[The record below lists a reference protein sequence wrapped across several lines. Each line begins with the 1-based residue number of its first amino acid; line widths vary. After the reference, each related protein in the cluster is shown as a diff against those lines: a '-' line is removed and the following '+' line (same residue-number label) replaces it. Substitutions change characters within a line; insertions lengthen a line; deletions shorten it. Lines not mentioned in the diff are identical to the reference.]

1 MGGGAIN
8 LPSLGM
14 RAYRGPFVRRRVRA
28 VGSEAVDMRLLA
40 LTGSA
45 VLLLSLSGCALP
57 ASEKELSN
65 AAQATLSCLIH
76 AAENLDDQKSD
87 ATAVAYGILGACDS
101 EIRQSEAI
109 TAQGLNFEGHQT
121 VRRRLN
127 EYFLKTAT
135 EVVLKERSLH
145 AQSMK
150 GSQPPVSVNGSLQ
163 DAIDA
168 YSRGDYATALRIFH
182 SFANQGNALAQGFL
196 GLMYDEGKGVAQNHA
211 EAVKWTRK
219 AADQGNVTAQTNL
232 GFHYS
237 VGLGVT
243 QDYGEAARWY
253 RKASDQGDASAKKEL
268 DALYAR
274 FPSLRE
280 PR

>member
-1 MGGGAIN
+1 
-8 LPSLGM
+8 
-14 RAYRGPFVRRRVRA
+14 
-28 VGSEAVDMRLLA
+28 MRLWA
-40 LTGSA
+40 LTASA
-45 VLLLSLSGCALP
+45 ALLLSLCGCALP
-57 ASEKELSN
+57 ASEKEVSN

-121 VRRRLN
+121 VRKRLN

-163 DAIDA
+163 DADDA
-168 YSRGDYATALRIFH
+168 YSRGDYATAFRIFH
-182 SFANQGNALAQGFL
+182 LLANKGDTIAQRML
-196 GLMYDEGKGVAQNHA
+196 GVMYDDGTGVAQNYS
-211 EAVKWTRK
+211 EALIWWRK
-219 AADQGNVTAQTNL
+219 LA
-232 GFHYS
+232 
-237 VGLGVT
+237 
-243 QDYGEAARWY
+243 
-253 RKASDQGDASAKKEL
+253 DQGDAGAQFIVGLRYAEGKGLIQDNAKAVRWLRLAAEQGEPHAQKVL
-268 DALYAR
+268 DDLYTR
-274 FPSLRE
+274 FPALRV
-280 PR
+280 R